1 MRKDSMTRESLVLS
15 SAETSFVTEQFCKLI
30 EACCS
35 FKQGPSSPAIAT
47 SADVDAMCRAAQ
59 VTKKGEPLGD
69 IIDQFEKHVMQFS
82 LNFGSRT
89 FLAHP
94 DCGNSVA
101 AVAGDLASSFLQQN
115 MASKE
120 FSPMATDLELQLLQQ
135 LRKLTR
141 FPCHE
146 NPRFASE
153 AGGAFVFGGS
163 NANYSCLLAARE
175 NVRAQLAAENRIY
188 DPRRVRVLGN
198 RPFTHYSL
206 RRSLYMLGLG
216 NRDLTAAQRDELNVE
231 EEALCDVDTKHF
243 RMDPNDLQRQIERVL
258 SRGEEIMC
266 IFAVAGD
273 SRMMAFDDLKAI
285 TTIAAQYGL
294 WVHVDTCQG
303 CQCLFSPNRS
313 YLHDGLEAAQSV
325 SLDPH
330 KVLMVPYNLS
340 LFFLRDPAHLSYV
353 TSGATVIKMG
363 EESFGSF
370 TPVIGSK
377 SFMALKLW
385 FMLKHFGW
393 ERLASEIDHRHDLA
407 LHAARIVRDHP
418 QLVLINSEVQ
428 HNAVAFMFRPQD
440 ERWQDT
446 AVLNKLN
453 QEIHQELNNETEYFL
468 HTFPSQDDENAVSDS
483 RAMIHPLR
491 MMFGNPDNTFDIVRD
506 CLDKVIAIGNDLIR
520 RQP

>member
-1 MRKDSMTRESLVLS
+1 MTREPLVLS
-15 SAETSFVTEQFCKLI
+15 SAEKSFVTEQFSKLI

-47 SADVDAMCRAAQ
+47 PADVDAMRRVAQ
-59 VTKKGEPLGD
+59 VTTEGEPLSD

-82 LNFGSRT
+82 VNFGSRT

-94 DCGNSVA
+94 DSGNSVA
-101 AVAGDLASSFLQQN
+101 ALAGDLASSFLQQN
-115 MASKE
+115 LASKE

-141 FPCHE
+141 FPCRE
-146 NPRFASE
+146 NPRFAAE

-175 NVRAQLAAENRIY
+175 NLRAKLAKEDRIY

-216 NRDLTAAQRDELNVE
+216 NRDLTAAQRDKLNVE
-231 EEALCDVDTKHF
+231 EEALCDVETKNF
-243 RMDPNDLQRQIERVL
+243 RMDTDDLQRQIERVL
-258 SRGEEIMC
+258 ARGEEIMC
-266 IFAVAGD
+266 IFAVSGD

-285 TTIAAQYGL
+285 TTIATQYGL

-303 CQCLFSPNRS
+303 CQCFFSPNRS
-313 YLHDGLEAAQSV
+313 HLHDGLEAAHSV

-340 LFFLRDPAHLSYV
+340 LFFLREPEHLSYV

-393 ERLASEIDHRHDLA
+393 ERLAAEIDHRHDLA

-418 QLVLINSEVQ
+418 HLVLINSEVQ
-428 HNAVAFMFRPQD
+428 HNAVAFMFRPPGD
-440 ERWQDT
+440 RWRDID
-446 AVLNKLN
+446 ALNQLN
-453 QEIHQELNNETEYFL
+453 QEIHRKLNQETEYFL

-491 MMFGNPDNTFDIVRD
+491 MMFGNPDNTFDIVRE
-506 CLDKVIAIGNDLIR
+506 CLDKVIAIGNELVS
-520 RQP
+520 QQA

>member
-1 MRKDSMTRESLVLS
+1 EK
-15 SAETSFVTEQFCKLI
+15 SFVTDQFRKLI
-30 EACCS
+30 EVCCS
-35 FKQGPSSPAIAT
+35 FKQGPSLPAKAT
-47 SADVDAMCRAAQ
+47 PTDVDAMRRAAE
-59 VTKKGEPLGD
+59 VTKDGEPLGD
-69 IIDQFEKHVMQFS
+69 IIDQFEQHVMQFS

-101 AVAGDLASSFLQQN
+101 AVAGDLASAFLQQN
-115 MASKE
+115 LASKE

-135 LRKLTR
+135 LRKLTG
-141 FPCHE
+141 FPCRE
-146 NPRFASE
+146 NGRYASD

-175 NVRAQLAAENRIY
+175 NLRARLAKENRIY
-188 DPRRVRVLGN
+188 EPRRVRVLGN

-216 NRDLTAAQRDELNVE
+216 NRDLTAAQRTDLGLE
-231 EEALCDVDTKHF
+231 EEALCDVETKNF
-243 RMDPNDLQRQIERVL
+243 RMDTGDLPRQIERVL

-273 SRMMAFDDLKAI
+273 SRMMAFDDLRTI
-285 TTIAAQYGL
+285 TDIAARYGL

-313 YLHDGLEAAQSV
+313 HLHDGLEAAQSV

-340 LFFLRDPAHLSYV
+340 LFFLHDPSHLSYV

-393 ERLASEIDHRHDLA
+393 ARLASEIDHRHELA
-407 LHAARIVRDHP
+407 LQASTIVRDHP
-418 QLVLINSEVQ
+418 DLVLINSEVQ
-428 HNAVAFMFRPQD
+428 HNAVAFMYRPPGD
-440 ERWQDT
+440 RWRDT
-446 AVLNKLN
+446 SALNELN
-453 QEIHQELNNETEYFL
+453 QEIHRKLNHETEYFL
-468 HTFPSQDDENAVSDS
+468 HTFPAQDDENAVSDS
-483 RAMIHPLR
+483 RATIHPLR

-506 CLDKVIAIGNDLIR
+506 CLDAVIAIGNDTASR
-520 RQP
+520 HS